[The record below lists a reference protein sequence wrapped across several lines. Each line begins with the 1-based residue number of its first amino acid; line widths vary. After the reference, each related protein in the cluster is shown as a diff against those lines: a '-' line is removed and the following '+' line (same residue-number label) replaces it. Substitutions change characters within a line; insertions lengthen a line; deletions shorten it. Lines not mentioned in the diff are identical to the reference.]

1 MNNKSIV
8 RISLLEA
15 FFTSFV
21 VGLAETYF
29 PAFSLMKGASA
40 IEAGVLVSAPLI
52 LAVLFQWFLLKKFR
66 HMQVSSWVPLMALVQ
81 FAALV
86 LLALG
91 SVSHTNNTF
100 LILMIIYSIYWL
112 GLFASQPAWNRWI
125 FDLISV
131 EQSQYYF
138 SLRTRVVQIG
148 IISGLI
154 LGGYGL
160 HLNILALPLE
170 ILFLAMF
177 VLSALLKFFSYHL
190 LKQHGSVKAKI
201 SMDVIHAKNLL
212 LKYKPFL
219 KSFSLFNLSLFLSAS
234 FVVSYLLVER
244 GLTYEQFMWVMAG
257 LFIGKIAMTLII
269 PRIEENIQPFKLLF
283 FGGLI
288 AAPLPLL
295 WPLCTQVWMLFAVH
309 IISGLA
315 WGAWEVGLSLCFF
328 KNLHITEKMEMVAIY
343 NFVGIST
350 QVIGTLAGAFVLKFL
365 IAENYEVLFVISGVI
380 RLICVLAL
388 RKKTFGDMA
397 TV

>member
-1 MNNKSIV
+1 
-8 RISLLEA
+8 
-15 FFTSFV
+15 
-21 VGLAETYF
+21 
-29 PAFSLMKGASA
+29 MKGASA

-52 LAVLFQWFLLKKFR
+52 LAVIFQWFLMRKFR
-66 HMQVSSWVPLMALVQ
+66 HLQVSTWVPAMAMVQ

-86 LLALG
+86 FLALG
-91 SVSHTNNTF
+91 SVTQSGHTF
-100 LILMIIYSIYWL
+100 SVLLVIYSIYWL

-160 HLNILALPLE
+160 HLNILNLPLE
-170 ILFLAMF
+170 ILFLVMF
-177 VLSALLKFFSYHL
+177 VLSAVLKFISYYL
-190 LKQHGSVKAKI
+190 LRQHGQVEARI
-201 SMDVIHAKNLL
+201 NLDVLHAKNLF

-244 GLTYEQFMWVMAG
+244 RLTYEQFMWVMAG
-257 LFIGKIAMTLII
+257 LFFGKIAMTLII
-269 PRIEENIQPFKLLF
+269 PRLEKNIPPFKLLF
-283 FGGLI
+283 YGGLV

-295 WPLCTQVWMLFAVH
+295 WPLCTNVWMLFSVH

-328 KNLHITEKMEMVAIY
+328 KNLHISEKMEMVAIY
-343 NFVGIST
+343 NLVGILT
-350 QVIGTLAGAFVLKFL
+350 QVVGTLVGAFVLKFL
-365 IAENYEVLFVISGVI
+365 IHENYDLLFVISGVI
-380 RLICVLAL
+380 RLACVLTL
-388 RKKTFGDMA
+388 RKKTFGSDL
-397 TV
+397 VVN